1 MKQHRILNWTLYL
14 TLNFEF
20 PMSKAFS
27 QETNF
32 VISLILTFVIC
43 LSKCLIIC
51 VQYVSRLFKCWYWI
65 CTKYCIKGISQ
76 ILSKFKLSW
85 DFSTNVIWFFTYFE
99 VLYLY
104 FTARMAYP
112 YKRLFRCLYYW
123 VLECY
128 DFNLTA
134 FH

>member
-51 VQYVSRLFKCWYWI
+51 AQYVSRLFKCWYWK

-85 DFSTNVIWFFTYFE
+85 DFSTNVIWFFTYFDL
-99 VLYLY
+99 LYLH

-112 YKRLFRCLYYW
+112 LKRLFLCLYYW
-123 VLECY
+123 VLEFY
-128 DFNLTA
+128 EFNLTA